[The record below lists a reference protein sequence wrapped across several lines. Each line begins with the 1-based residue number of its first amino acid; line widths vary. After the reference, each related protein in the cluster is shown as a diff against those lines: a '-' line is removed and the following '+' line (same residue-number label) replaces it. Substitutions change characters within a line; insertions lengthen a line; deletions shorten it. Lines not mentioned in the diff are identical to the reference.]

1 MMVGQAT
8 KLNIERPEPKNTKKL
23 LEVTNLSVVDRND
36 VTKLKDV
43 SFTAYGGEILGIAGI
58 SGCGQKELMEAI
70 AGLQPVTQGSV
81 LYYEADGTP
90 EELIGKSPMKI
101 QEMGVHLSFVPEDRL
116 GMGLVANMGMTGNMM
131 LRSFKKGKFGFSD
144 RKAPAELAERIKEDL
159 EVVTTGHYD
168 ACPADVRRQR
178 PEGAG
183 GARNLPLT
191 PECCSP
197 LTPFVA
203 WTSTPPTP
211 SIACSTSRRP
221 RASPLSMWARTW
233 TCCWSCAT
241 AFWCCA
247 AVRFPVS

>member
-1 MMVGQAT
+1 MLYRGADILILDEPTAVLTPQETDRLFDVLRAMRNDDKAIIIITHKLQEVLAISDRVTVLRKGEYIGTVPTSEATPQSLTDMMVGQAT

-43 SFTAYGGEILGIAGI
+43 SFTAYGGKILGIAGI

-131 LRSFKKGKFGFSD
+131 LRSFK
-144 RKAPAELAERIKEDL
+144 
-159 EVVTTGHYD
+159 
-168 ACPADVRRQR
+168 
-178 PEGAG
+178 
-183 GARNLPLT
+183 
-191 PECCSP
+191 
-197 LTPFVA
+197 
-203 WTSTPPTP
+203 
-211 SIACSTSRRP
+211 
-221 RASPLSMWARTW
+221 RASSASPTGRLRRSWRSASRKIWKWSPRTL
-233 TCCWSCAT
+233 
-241 AFWCCA
+241 
-247 AVRFPVS
+247 